1 MYKIKQDKTP
11 AYMAK
16 VFMKSPA
23 LPIYRKSYEQ
33 LIDALEE
40 GETVLF
46 SFWFLK
52 HKIHHGAESMAG
64 LQELEAS

>member
-23 LPIYRKSYEQ
+23 LPLYRKSYEQ

-46 SFWFLK
+46 RNKALWRLS
-52 HKIHHGAESMAG
+52 IN
-64 LQELEAS
+64 Q

>member
-46 SFWFLK
+46 RNKALWRLS
-52 HKIHHGAESMAG
+52 IN
-64 LQELEAS
+64 Q